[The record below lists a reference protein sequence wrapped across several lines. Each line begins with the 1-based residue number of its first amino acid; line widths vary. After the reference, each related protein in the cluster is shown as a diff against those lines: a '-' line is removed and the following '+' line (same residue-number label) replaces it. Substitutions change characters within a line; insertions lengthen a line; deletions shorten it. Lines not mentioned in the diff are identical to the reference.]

1 MSTPAATPDAT
12 PGTTPEKAPAPVPF
26 DLLSL
31 AQYGPQRNAQIVS
44 DNPEARI
51 VLFSLQAGQQV
62 RGRGEPRVHLIAL
75 DGEGELWAGDLRV
88 EAKVGTMLACNAD
101 EEHGARAGEGRFLVL
116 GVITPRP

>member
-1 MSTPAATPDAT
+1 MNAPEAPEPA
-12 PGTTPEKAPAPVPF
+12 PF
-26 DLLSL
+26 DLLAL
-31 AQYGPQRNAQIVS
+31 AQYGPQRHAQVVS

-75 DGEGELWAGDLRV
+75 EGEGTLWAGDVQV
-88 EAKVGTMLACNAD
+88 EAKAGTMLACNAD
-101 EEHGARAGEGRFLVL
+101 EEHGARANDGRFLVL